1 MLMVTIKK
9 SIPKHLAPKHTVWY
23 AIPYTDQRSTARVRQ
38 YVSLKMTSL
47 Q

>member
-9 SIPKHLAPKHTVWY
+9 STKTSSSKHTVWY